1 VISMPVYSPTM
12 LAKGYLCSKRM
23 SAFSSDASPAESK
36 TTLDLNDPA
45 DLGTFKHML
54 MELWLEEVN
63 QRSNF
68 PITKKEQFTPLFK
81 EFFGRSDSRII
92 KDKLSRKGVNIKDDF
107 TRNYEAFIDN
117 CKAEAI
123 VIKLAISYE
132 IQEILIETLQPG
144 EGQIPLSEK
153 HMISMKGYID
163 CIFICK
169 ETDFV
174 VDWKSTLK
182 KETNESHKIQL
193 QSYLHIWRNLNS
205 RERKVKGL
213 LISLSDYT
221 IQKAGQ
227 KVSKFEPVGEF
238 DHSERESLILNIV
251 DTSERPGSWCRY
263 CKDNLVQENPCKSR
277 SRDTVIQKN
286 TQSLED
292 PTWTA
297 KYIDV
302 EIGISKF
309 KRKNAKSQYF
319 GYGENYQIV
328 FVFPHAFGE
337 EHFAGVAD
345 LRIRGSLKSK
355 GSDRTFS
362 VERYVRI

>member
-1 VISMPVYSPTM
+1 MPVYSPTM

-23 SAFSSDASPAESK
+23 KPFNSDASPAVSK
-36 TTLDLNDPA
+36 TTLDLNNPA

-54 MELWLEEVN
+54 MQLWLEEVN
-63 QRSNF
+63 QKSDF

-81 EFFGRSDSRII
+81 QFFGRSDSRII
-92 KDKLSRKGVNIKDDF
+92 RDKLSRKGVNIKDDF

-117 CKAEAI
+117 CKAESI
-123 VIKLAISYE
+123 LMKLAITYE
-132 IQEILIETLQPG
+132 IQEILIETLQPS
-144 EGQIPLSEK
+144 EGQVPLSEK

-163 CIFICK
+163 CIFRCK

-193 QSYLHIWRNLNS
+193 QSYLHIWRNLGS
-205 RERKVKGL
+205 GKKKVKGL
-213 LISLSDYT
+213 LISLSDST
-221 IQKAGQ
+221 TMENGQ
-227 KVSKFEPVGEF
+227 KIPKYETVGEF
-238 DHSERESLILNIV
+238 YPLERESLILKIV
-251 DTSERPGSWCRY
+251 DTAERPGPWCRY
-263 CKDNLVQENPCKSR
+263 CKDNFVLDNPCKSR
-277 SRDTVIQKN
+277 SRDTDIQKN

-319 GYGENYQIV
+319 GYGTNYQIV
-328 FVFPHAFGE
+328 FVFPHAFGK

-355 GSDRTFS
+355 GSDRTFI
-362 VERYVRI
+362 VERYVKI